1 MQNEGESTQDDPMLS
16 TTWYYVHEPRYE
28 HATTRIQRL
37 SETNMEVEVVCFINP
52 TQKVVI
58 KN

>member
-1 MQNEGESTQDDPMLS
+1 MLLTTQ
-16 TTWYYVHEPRYE
+16 YYVHEPRYE

-37 SETNMEVEVVCFINP
+37 SETNMEIEVVYFINP
-52 TQKVVI
+52 TQEIVI